1 MAASGDAGGGRNRLI
16 ETALVVFAERGI
28 EATSLRAV
36 AAAAEVSPALIVH
49 HFGSK
54 AGLCEA
60 VDAEVAKL
68 FRAAYEEGGDE
79 TLTARSAATVAV
91 MRERPDVCAYLGRGL
106 VEGTAASRELFAR
119 VYGHSLAEMRRL
131 GAAGAIA
138 PDVDVIWAALQHVL
152 LLLGPLMLRGEF
164 EAVLGEDLLGAE
176 GLPRWARANEQL
188 LRQGIYRPTEDH
200 DGTLGR

>member
-1 MAASGDAGGGRNRLI
+1 MAASGDAGGGRNKLI

-28 EATSLRAV
+28 EATSLRTV
-36 AAAAEVSPALIVH
+36 AAAAEVSPALVVH

-68 FRAAYEEGGDE
+68 FRAAFEEGDE
-79 TLTARSAATVAV
+79 TLIARSAATVAV

-106 VEGTAASRELFAR
+106 VEGTPASRELFAR
-119 VYGHSLAEMRRL
+119 VYGHSLAEMQRL

-138 PDVDVIWAALQHVL
+138 PGVDATWAALQHVL

-176 GLPRWARANEQL
+176 GLPRWAKANEQL
-188 LRQGIYRPTEDH
+188 LRQGIYRPTEDR